1 MDEQI
6 KEYCIIK
13 LMFPVTSD
21 EQAFDCKKK
30 VQAMLSAIPNS
41 RVDFRIIAGE
51 LLTPP
56 NQNELTG

>member
-1 MDEQI
+1 MDDQN

-13 LMFPVTSD
+13 VMFPVASD

-30 VQAMLSAIPNS
+30 MQAIISGIAGS
-41 RVDFRIIAGE
+41 RTDFRIIAGE

-56 NQNELTG
+56 NENELTG